1 MLLQLAPFAALKAWA
16 AEGETTDLESQEGD
30 APVAWG
36 SQEATES
43 EPSYYI
49 ANDEVTINGRVTVT
63 GYVVLILADG
73 CYLQIP
79 QGITVGEGNT
89 LVIRGQDMGT
99 GQLIAGGAQTMEE
112 GAAGIGGYAT
122 LAEKYENQQDGAQ
135 HNTPSATYED
145 KETVAGTIV
154 IDGGMVT
161 AQGGASGA
169 GIGSG
174 AFDEANRTGAV
185 SCKVEINGGTVNA
198 YGGKNGA
205 GIGGGQYANGG
216 TITIRG
222 KDTQVNASGYTGIGG
237 GNGGAAGTITIEEG
251 TVMATGQ
258 SANGIGTGDEN
269 DESPEDSHVTIQGGK
284 VTALSNY
291 FGAGIKANTVT
302 IEEGK
307 VIATGTNTQTGI
319 DGTTIAISGGTV
331 EAISNSTGAG
341 INGSG
346 TVEISGGTVT
356 AKGGAADAGINSA
369 SGTIKISG
377 GSVAATGGATGTGIN
392 SDSGTVEISGGTVTA
407 TGSGAGIG
415 GTGGTA
421 MVCGGNVTATGSSA
435 GIGTGTFTTTAED
448 GTGGNAFIVASSIS
462 DNADTANWSGVIF
475 QEKQGEVYGG
485 TEASPLTLTQSATVP
500 KGATLHVASNAAL
513 RLDKDVQLIVDDANA
528 LTIDGTIVL
537 GTGAYV
543 GNTSGAQIV
552 DEDGI
557 VYEESDMLSGSAG
570 AGTKT
575 ESNSGAGTGAGTGTG
590 AEGENG
596 GGALVALLLGGGIAA
611 GTAVYFYVRAQRAA
625 AKAKEAETAAQAPE
639 AAPEASQKAAP
650 ATTQEAAQADEMPAE
665 TAEAEIETQAAD
677 ATA

>member
-1 MLLQLAPFAALKAWA
+1 MAEIWAEIRAKRRQLLAGLLAVAMLLQLVPFAALKAWA
-16 AEGETTDLESQEGD
+16 ANTIYDD
-30 APVAWG
+30 Y
-36 SQEATES
+36 
-43 EPSYYI
+43 YYI
-49 ANDEVTINGRVTVT
+49 DCDGNRVGAEDAQEMTEADAVWSDGTYIVTGSVEIEGRVTVT
-63 GYVVLILADG
+63 GYVVLILADTG
-73 CYLQIP
+73 VLNVP

-89 LVIRGQDMGT
+89 LVIYGQEFNG
-99 GQLIAGGAQTMEE
+99 GELIAGNELTMPE

-122 LAEKYENQQDGAQ
+122 LVEKYENQQDGAQ
-135 HNTPSATYED
+135 NNTPSATYDD
-145 KETVAGTIV
+145 KATVAGMIE
-154 IDGGMVT
+154 IDGGMVH

-174 AFDEANRTGAV
+174 AFDEANRTDAV
-185 SCKVEINGGTVNA
+185 ACKVEINGGTVNA
-198 YGGKNGA
+198 YGGTNGA

-222 KDTQVNASGYTGIGG
+222 ANTQVNASGYTGIGG
-237 GNGGAAGTITIEEG
+237 GQGGAAGTIEIEAG
-251 TVMATGQ
+251 AVTATGRRL
-258 SANGIGTGDEN
+258 NGIGTGDSN
-269 DESPEDSHVTIQGGK
+269 DASPEGSSVTIRGGT
-284 VTALSNY
+284 VNANSNKD
-291 FGAGIKANTVT
+291 GAGIKANAVT
-302 IEEGK
+302 IEEGE
-307 VIATGTNTQTGI
+307 VIATGTNTQIGM
-319 DGTTIAISGGTV
+319 DGTTIKISGGTV
-331 EAISNSTGAG
+331 TATATTGAG
-341 INGSG
+341 INGSD
-346 TVEISGGTVT
+346 TIEISGGTVT
-356 AKGGAADAGINSA
+356 AKGGASAAGINSA

-377 GSVAATGGATGTGIN
+377 GSVTATGGATGTGIN

-407 TGSGAGIG
+407 SGSSAGIG

-435 GIGTGTFTTTAED
+435 GIGTGTFKTTAED

-462 DNADTANWSGVIF
+462 DNTNTANWSGVIF
-475 QEKQGEVYGG
+475 QDNKGEVYGG

-513 RLDKDVQLIVDDANA
+513 RLNKDVQLIVDDADA
-528 LTIDGTIVL
+528 LAIDGTIVL

-543 GNTSGAQIV
+543 GDTSGAQIV

-575 ESNSGAGTGAGTGTG
+575 ESNSGAGTGTG

-625 AKAKEAETAAQAPE
+625 AAEE
-639 AAPEASQKAAP
+639 AAGEAAEDVAEEVTEAASQA
-650 ATTQEAAQADEMPAE
+650 
-665 TAEAEIETQAAD
+665 AAD
-677 ATA
+677 VKA